1 MRDYLET
8 VTRRVVVYDGGM
20 GATLEQFDLTQE
32 DYGGLQ
38 GKCHEALVL
47 NRPDVI
53 EGVHASMLDA
63 GAEVVETDTFQ
74 GSRLKLEEWGLADYT
89 VEVNTKAAEIARRAA
104 GEHRFVAG
112 SIGPTGY
119 LPASD
124 DSTLGQIRFGELVE
138 VFAEQAAGLVDGG
151 ADLIIIET
159 AQDILEVK
167 AAVFGARE
175 AFKSTGRTLPIH
187 TSVSLLPNGGKML
200 LGTDISAVLCTLEA
214 LRVDVIGLNCS
225 TGPEDMR
232 DAIRFL
238 GEFCSV
244 PVACIPNAGLPL
256 QGPDGETIFPEQPG
270 PLADAL
276 AEFVERYGV
285 GVVGGCCGTTPEHIR
300 AIVERVRPAGG
311 DTARGANGDTA
322 PRTTAAGA
330 ALPTRAAPPSAGGGA
345 KGSTTLPTRA
355 VAPRP
360 APRPPHL
367 SSMIAATPLVQEPH
381 PTMVGERVNSQG
393 SRKAKQLLL
402 ADDYDGLVQIAE
414 DQVTG
419 GAHVLDTCVALT
431 ERSDEDEQMRQVVKR
446 ISLTQPAPIQVDST
460 EPEVIETALEQIPGR
475 AIVNSVNLEAG
486 RDKLDRVVPLA
497 LAHGAA
503 LIALT
508 IDEVGMAKTAQRK
521 VEIAERIRD
530 LCCEEHGLDPEL
542 LIFDCLTFTLTTGD
556 EEWRPSAVETIE
568 GIRRIKAEI
577 PHVKTSLGVS
587 NVSFGVSP
595 GARAVLNS
603 VFLHHCVQAGL
614 DLAMVNPNHITP
626 YSEISHEERKL
637 ADDLVFN
644 RSEDALQH
652 FIEHFESKGET
663 EAQTTAN
670 PTEGME
676 PEEALHFHI
685 LRRRKEG
692 VEDWIDLSVEK
703 IGAVPTLNEVLLPA
717 MKEVGDKFGAG
728 ELILPFVLQ
737 SAEVMKRAVA
747 QLEKY
752 LDKIEGYTKGTVVLA
767 TVFGDVHDIGK
778 SLVNTILTNNGY
790 TVIDL
795 GKQVP
800 IQTILDAAQEHEATA
815 IGLSALLVSTS
826 KQMPACI
833 QELHAK
839 GLQYPVLIG
848 GAAINRAF
856 SFRALYPGGKDST
869 EPYAPGVFYCK
880 DAFEGLSVMDQLI
893 DEQAHTALL
902 EKLRAGATAFRE
914 KGEEPVEQGDLTDS
928 SVRSPA
934 RTDAPVPTPP
944 YWGVRE
950 IPVDLNAVYSHL
962 DTHVLFKLHWG
973 GKGVKGEAWRELV
986 EENFRPRLERMWAEA
1001 NGRLA
1006 GERPEE
1012 HANGRTGASSKD
1024 AEETQAHAPYLHPRA
1039 LLGFFPCYA
1048 AGNDIV
1054 VLDPEDRATELT
1066 RFVCPRQPKGDRI
1079 CLADFFRSGV
1089 KVEGEGAKA
1098 GAAGAAAA
1106 AGSSSYLPP
1115 AELDVIAVQAVTVGS
1130 EVTELMAK
1138 LEAEGEFAEQLFV
1151 HGLGVQTAEGL
1162 AEWLHHEARAM
1173 LSIPATQGRRY
1184 SWGYPAVPEQSE
1196 HLKVEKLLDLGQI
1209 GMKITDGY
1217 APEPEQSTLAL
1228 VAHHPQAIYF
1238 GTRQGRL
1245 LPDGSPDDLI
1255 KGSYRD
1261 PSLAGFDGVREL
1273 ADEDPP
1279 DGVVEGEDEPA
1290 LAG

>member
-1 MRDYLET
+1 MARDYRQAIAE
-8 VTRRVVVYDGGM
+8 RVVIYDGGM
-20 GATLEQFDLTQE
+20 GATLEQFELSSE
-32 DYGGLQ
+32 DYGGLE

-53 EGVHASMLDA
+53 EGVHSSMLEA

-74 GSRLKLEEWGLADYT
+74 GSRIKLEEWGLGEYT
-89 VEVNTKAAEIARRAA
+89 VEVNTKAAEIARKAA
-104 GEHRFVAG
+104 GETRFVAG
-112 SIGPTGY
+112 SIGPTGH
-119 LPASD
+119 LPASED
-124 DSTLGQIRFGELVE
+124 PSLGQIRFGELVE
-138 VFAEQAAGLVDGG
+138 VFAEQAGGLIDGG
-151 ADLIIIET
+151 VDLIIIET

-167 AAVFGARE
+167 AAIFGARE
-175 AFKSTGRTLPIH
+175 AFKSTGKTLPIH

-200 LGTDISAVLCTLEA
+200 LGTDISSVLSTLEA
-214 LRVDVIGLNCS
+214 LGADVIGLNCS

-238 GEFCSV
+238 GEFCPV
-244 PVACIPNAGLPL
+244 PLACIPNAGLPL
-256 QGPDGETIFPEQPG
+256 QGPDGETIFPEQPE
-270 PLADAL
+270 PLAEAL
-276 AEFVERYGV
+276 NEFVERYGV
-285 GVVGGCCGTTPEHIR
+285 GVVGGCCGTTPAHIA
-300 AIVERVRPAGG
+300 AIAERVGGRP
-311 DTARGANGDTA
+311 
-322 PRTTAAGA
+322 
-330 ALPTRAAPPSAGGGA
+330 
-345 KGSTTLPTRA
+345 
-355 VAPRP
+355 VEPRP
-360 APRPPHL
+360 APRPPQL
-367 SSMIAATPLVQEPH
+367 SSMIAATPLQQEPA

-393 SRKAKQLLL
+393 SRKAKELLL

-414 DQVTG
+414 DQVEG
-419 GAHVLDTCVALT
+419 GAHVLDLCVALT
-431 ERSDEDEQMRQVVKR
+431 ERTDEDEQMRLLAKKV
-446 ISLTQPAPIQVDST
+446 SLTQPAPIQVDST
-460 EPEVIETALEQIPGR
+460 EPEVIERALEQIPGR

-486 RDKLDRVVPLA
+486 REKLDRVVPMA

-508 IDEVGMAKTAQRK
+508 IDEVGMAKTAERK
-521 VEIAERIRD
+521 VEIAKRIRD
-530 LCCEEHGLDPEL
+530 LCCEEHGLDPQL

-568 GIRRIKAEI
+568 GIRQIKAQI
-577 PHVKTSLGVS
+577 PEVKTSLGVS

-603 VFLHHCVQAGL
+603 VFLHHCVDAGL

-626 YSEISHEERKL
+626 YSEISEQEREL

-644 RSEDALQH
+644 RREDALER
-652 FIEHFESKGET
+652 FIAHFESKGE
-663 EAQTTAN
+663 EEGPAGAAD

-676 PEEALHFHI
+676 PEQALHFHI

-692 VEDWIDLSVEK
+692 VEDWIDRSVEK

-747 QLEKY
+747 QLENY

-790 TVIDL
+790 TVVDL

-800 IQTILDAAQEHEATA
+800 IQTIVDAAQEHDATA

-839 GLQYPVLIG
+839 GLSYPVLIG

-856 SFRALYPGGKDST
+856 GYRALYPGGKES
-869 EPYAPGVFYCK
+869 EEVYEPGVFYCK

-893 DEQAHTALL
+893 DSEAHTALV
-902 EKLRAGATAFRE
+902 EKLRAGASEFRA
-914 KGEEPVEQGDLTDS
+914 KGEAPQEELNFADD
-928 SVRSPA
+928 SVRSSA
-934 RTDAPVPTPP
+934 RADAPIPTPP
-944 YWGVRE
+944 FWGVQE
-950 IPVDLNAVYSHL
+950 IEVDTDEVYRHL

-973 GKGVKGEAWRELV
+973 GRGVKGEAWQKLLAED
-986 EENFRPRLERMWAEA
+986 FRPRLERMW
-1001 NGRLA
+1001 
-1006 GERPEE
+1006 
-1012 HANGRTGASSKD
+1012 K
-1024 AEETQAHAPYLHPRA
+1024 TQTYLHPRA

-1048 AGNDIV
+1048 LGNEIV
-1054 VLDPEDRATELT
+1054 VLDPKDRETELT

-1079 CLADFFRSGV
+1079 CLADFFRPAVDG
-1089 KVEGEGAKA
+1089 K
-1098 GAAGAAAA
+1098 
-1106 AGSSSYLPP
+1106 PP
-1115 AELDVIAVQAVTVGS
+1115 AELDVIGVQAVTVGS

-1162 AEWLHHEARAM
+1162 AEWLHWRARAM
-1173 LSIPATQGRRY
+1173 LEIGEAQGRRY

-1209 GMKITDGY
+1209 GMKITEGY
-1217 APEPEQSTLAL
+1217 APDPEQSTLAL
-1228 VAHHPQAIYF
+1228 IAHHPQAIYF

-1255 KGSYRD
+1255 RGSGRD
-1261 PSLAGFDGVREL
+1261 PSLFGEIGD
-1273 ADEDPP
+1273 DDPP
-1279 DGVVEGEDEPA
+1279 DGAVESEDEPA
-1290 LAG
+1290 MA